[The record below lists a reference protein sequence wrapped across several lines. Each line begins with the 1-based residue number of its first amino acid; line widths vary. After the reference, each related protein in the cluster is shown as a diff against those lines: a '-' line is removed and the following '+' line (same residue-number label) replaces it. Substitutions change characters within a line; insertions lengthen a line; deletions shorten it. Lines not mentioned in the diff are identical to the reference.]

1 MSGDQN
7 SNRPGGLLAGI
18 GISHMSVYEDRPA
31 PDGLNSGCGHVHAI
45 TDEAYF
51 CVAGEGYLELHDL
64 DHGYRPVP
72 LSPGA
77 FVQFSPGT
85 LHRVVSTGG
94 LQVVVIM
101 GNAGLAERGD
111 ARIYFGAEVDGD
123 PDRYAELAA
132 LPKVKGR
139 PGALERRDASVSAY
153 MNLMALKDSDH
164 EAYLAELKR
173 FVDCHFA
180 AAAEKRETFEAV
192 VQAGPVAWAETAL
205 ARVRSL
211 PDHPLAPQTV
221 GQPAAPDGE
230 PILGMCGL
238 LRPVETLTET
248 VPGLMPNPA
257 G

>member
-1 MSGDQN
+1 MFRDQI
-7 SNRPGGLLAGI
+7 STRPGGLLAGI

-77 FVQFSPGT
+77 YVQFSPGT

-111 ARIYFGAEVDGD
+111 ARIYFGPEVDGD

-132 LPKVKGR
+132 LPKVNGH
-139 PGALERRDASVSAY
+139 PGALDRRDASVSAY
-153 MNLMALKDSDH
+153 MKLMALKDDDH

-192 VQAGPVAWAETAL
+192 VQAGPVAWAESAL
-205 ARVRSL
+205 ARIRSV
-211 PDHPLAPQTV
+211 PDQTLAPQAV
-221 GQPAAPDGE
+221 GQPATSGDE

-238 LRPVETLTET
+238 LRPVETLTEID
-248 VPGLMPNPA
+248 PGLVKNMA
-257 G
+257 I

>member
-1 MSGDQN
+1 MSRDQI

-51 CVAGEGYLELHDL
+51 CVAGEGFLELHDL

-72 LSPGA
+72 LSPGSY
-77 FVQFSPGT
+77 VQFSPGT

-111 ARIYFGAEVDGD
+111 ARIYFGPEVDDD
-123 PDRYAELAA
+123 PDRYSELAA

-153 MNLMALKDSDH
+153 VKLMALKDSDH
-164 EAYLAELKR
+164 RVYLAELNR
-173 FVDCHFA
+173 FVDCHFS
-180 AAAEKRETFEAV
+180 AAAEKRETFETV

-205 ARVRSL
+205 ARVRSV
-211 PDHPLAPQTV
+211 PAQTLAPQAF
-221 GQPAAPDGE
+221 GQSATSSDE

-238 LRPVETLTET
+238 LRPVETLTEIDA
-248 VPGLMPNPA
+248 GLLRNLA

>member
-1 MSGDQN
+1 MSEDRE
-7 SNRPGGLLAGI
+7 SHRPQGLLAGI
-18 GISHMSVYEDRPA
+18 GMSHMSVYEDRPA

-51 CVAGEGYLELHDL
+51 CVAGQGYLELHDL

-77 FVQFSPGT
+77 YVQFSPGT

-111 ARIYFGAEVDGD
+111 ARIYFGAAVDDD

-139 PGALERRDASVSAY
+139 AGALERRDASVSAY
-153 MNLMALKDSDH
+153 MTLMALKDSDH
-164 EAYLAELKR
+164 RAYLAELER
-173 FVDCHFA
+173 FVRCHFA
-180 AAAEKRETFEAV
+180 AAAAKRDAFEEV
-192 VQAGPVAWAETAL
+192 VRAGPVAWAETAL
-205 ARVRSL
+205 ERVRSM
-211 PDHPLAPQTV
+211 PDQTLAPQTL
-221 GQPAAPDGE
+221 GQPAAANGE
-230 PILGMCGL
+230 PALGMCGL
-238 LRPVETLTET
+238 LRPVDDLTDALPDLALERMT
-248 VPGLMPNPA
+248 
-257 G
+257 